1 VQKRIAGAEQ
11 VEAMYANAPA
21 DEAHLQRHLSAN
33 CFGDHYA
40 RTGLDLPTRE
50 LLTFAM
56 LIAMGGCEPQA
67 KGHVAANLNVGNDRR
82 TLLAVVTQLL
92 PFIGYPAPSTRSGSS
107 TRSFRPHDLAA
118 RRSGAHIHEPLV
130 KGTGMKQRTL
140 GTGLTVSEIGFGC
153 MSLTGAYGNTGG
165 PPREE
170 AVALIRRAADL
181 GVTFFDTAEVYGP
194 FTNEDIVGEALQPL
208 RDQVQIATKFGFAFA
223 ENGVEP
229 GGLCSRPDSIRRAVE
244 HSLRRLRTDHID
256 LYYQHRVDPEVP
268 IEDVAGT
275 VKELIEA
282 GKVRHLGLSEAAAAT
297 IRRAH
302 AVQPVTAVQSE
313 YSMWWRDR
321 EEDTIPVLAELGIGL
336 VPYSPLGK
344 GFLTGT
350 IDTTTQFADS
360 DFRGNTPRFQG
371 EALAANLALV
381 DVLKRIAAN
390 ANATPA
396 QLALAWL
403 LNQQPWIVPIP
414 GTKNL
419 QRLEENTGAATVELT
434 ADQLAE
440 LRAAAEQIRIVGARY
455 PEAQDAMT
463 NRDAPL
469 PTA

>member
-1 VQKRIAGAEQ
+1 
-11 VEAMYANAPA
+11 
-21 DEAHLQRHLSAN
+21 
-33 CFGDHYA
+33 
-40 RTGLDLPTRE
+40 
-50 LLTFAM
+50 
-56 LIAMGGCEPQA
+56 
-67 KGHVAANLNVGNDRR
+67 
-82 TLLAVVTQLL
+82 
-92 PFIGYPAPSTRSGSS
+92 
-107 TRSFRPHDLAA
+107 
-118 RRSGAHIHEPLV
+118 
-130 KGTGMKQRTL
+130 MKQRTL
-140 GTGLTVSEIGFGC
+140 GTGLTVSEIGYGC
-153 MSLTGAYGNTGG
+153 MSLTGAYGTSGG
-165 PPREE
+165 PARED
-170 AVALIRRAADL
+170 AVALIRRAAEL

-194 FTNEDIVGEALQPL
+194 FSNEDIVGEALEPL
-208 RDQVQIATKFGFAFA
+208 RDQVRIATKFGFAFA

-282 GKVRHLGLSEAAAAT
+282 GKVLHFGLSEAAAGT
-297 IRRAH
+297 VRRAH
-302 AVQPVTAVQSE
+302 AVQPVAAVQSE

-321 EEDTIPVLAELGIGL
+321 EQDTIPVLAELGIGL

-350 IDTTTQFADS
+350 IDATTTFADG
-360 DFRGNTPRFQG
+360 DFRGRTPRFQG

-381 DVLKRIAAN
+381 DVLTTIAGKAG
-390 ANATPA
+390 ATPA

-414 GTKNL
+414 GTKSRG
-419 QRLEENTGAATVELT
+419 RLEENMGAAAVELT
-434 ADQLAE
+434 ADQLTE
-440 LRAAAEQIRIVGARY
+440 LRAAADQIRIVGARY

-469 PTA
+469 PTT

>member
-1 VQKRIAGAEQ
+1 
-11 VEAMYANAPA
+11 
-21 DEAHLQRHLSAN
+21 
-33 CFGDHYA
+33 
-40 RTGLDLPTRE
+40 
-50 LLTFAM
+50 
-56 LIAMGGCEPQA
+56 
-67 KGHVAANLNVGNDRR
+67 
-82 TLLAVVTQLL
+82 
-92 PFIGYPAPSTRSGSS
+92 
-107 TRSFRPHDLAA
+107 
-118 RRSGAHIHEPLV
+118 
-130 KGTGMKQRTL
+130 MKQRTL
-140 GTGLTVSEIGFGC
+140 GTGLTVSEIGYGC

-165 PPREE
+165 PARQDSI
-170 AVALIRRAADL
+170 ALIRRAAEL

-194 FTNEDIVGEALQPL
+194 FSNEDIVGEALEPL
-208 RDQVQIATKFGFAFA
+208 RDQVKIATKFGFAFA

-229 GGLCSRPDSIRRAVE
+229 GGLCSRPDSIRQAVE

-256 LYYQHRVDPEVP
+256 LYYQHRVDPDVP

-282 GKVRHLGLSEAAAAT
+282 GKVLHFGLSEAAAAT

-321 EEDTIPVLAELGIGL
+321 EQDTIPVLAELGIGL

-350 IDTTTQFADS
+350 IDTTTTFADS
-360 DFRGNTPRFQG
+360 DFRGQTPRFQG

-381 DVLKRIAAN
+381 DVLNQIAAK
-390 ANATPA
+390 AGATPA

-403 LNQQPWIVPIP
+403 LHQHPWIVPIP
-414 GTKNL
+414 GTKTL
-419 QRLEENTGAATVELT
+419 RRLEENTAAASVELT
-434 ADQLAE
+434 ADQLAD
-440 LRAAAEQIRIVGARY
+440 LRAAADQVSIVGARY

-469 PTA
+469 PTR